1 MTSTYQ
7 FKNNQSL
14 LVRKNYF
21 NLPVDKSL
29 IDLCETTNF
38 IKISR
43 DHKMSIYRILFF
55 IMFALSL
62 SSCSNEDKENPKH
75 TAPFGLKNELTELVE
90 VSGKSPT
97 EISGLQ
103 MVLIKDGQIIFEHA
117 AGAAR
122 RLKDENIPL
131 TTDHKVR
138 IASISKFVL
147 TMAFMTLVEEG
158 KVDLDEDIS
167 NYLGFTLRNPNFPK
181 RKITT
186 RQVVSHTSSIRDGAY
201 YFMGL
206 TENFQ
211 DFFIEDGD
219 GEKSAAHYDTGSHFA
234 NGENQGPGDYFTY
247 SNLNFGIL
255 SGIAEMV
262 SGQRMDIFVKER
274 LLDKLDLSSSFSVC
288 TLYKNGFEDLA
299 TLYRRGDGGETWN
312 PTGPWIAQ
320 IDGDPIGCYYE
331 SARYARGEIPD
342 LTPLDNYQLGKNPTL
357 FSPQGGL
364 RASSR
369 DLAVIMKMILNN
381 GMHNG
386 RQIIKKSSIDELMKT
401 FWQYDPMLNNGHT
414 GGEAAEDDKASEGM
428 MTAYGLS
435 THIVDLKKWGLSKQ
449 SRKLYGHLGSAYGLQ
464 GQFWFDPLTK
474 EGIITFITGAGE
486 DPGNAKATVPLYAI
500 EETLLKLGL
509 KGLET
514 L

>member
-1 MTSTYQ
+1 
-7 FKNNQSL
+7 
-14 LVRKNYF
+14 
-21 NLPVDKSL
+21 
-29 IDLCETTNF
+29 
-38 IKISR
+38 
-43 DHKMSIYRILFF
+43 
-55 IMFALSL
+55 
-62 SSCSNEDKENPKH
+62 
-75 TAPFGLKNELTELVE
+75 
-90 VSGKSPT
+90 
-97 EISGLQ
+97 
-103 MVLIKDGQIIFEHA
+103 
-117 AGAAR
+117 
-122 RLKDENIPL
+122 
-131 TTDHKVR
+131 
-138 IASISKFVL
+138 
-147 TMAFMTLVEEG
+147 
-158 KVDLDEDIS
+158 
-167 NYLGFTLRNPNFPK
+167 
-181 RKITT
+181 
-186 RQVVSHTSSIRDGAY
+186 
-201 YFMGL
+201 
-206 TENFQ
+206 
-211 DFFIEDGD
+211 
-219 GEKSAAHYDTGSHFA
+219 
-234 NGENQGPGDYFTY
+234 
-247 SNLNFGIL
+247 
-255 SGIAEMV
+255 
-262 SGQRMDIFVKER
+262 MDIFVKER

-320 IDGDPIGCYYE
+320 VDGDPIGCYYE
-331 SARYARGEIPD
+331 SASYARGEIPD

-414 GGEAAEDDKASEGM
+414 GGEAAEDDKASDGM

-435 THIVDLKKWGLSKQ
+435 THIIDLKKWGLSNQ

-486 DPGNAKATVPLYAI
+486 DPGNAEATVPLYDI